1 MKTHVLN
8 VRSAAVLALITTLFS
23 ACDLLDKAD
32 DVSFDATVDETIIV
46 TEENEGTNV
55 SYNKIVTLD
64 ATADPDINKY
74 KNKLSG
80 FTVKKVSYQVTNF
93 NGPESARFSGT
104 MSFGEASQ
112 TTATVAVT
120 VTNLN
125 LQQAFNSGQVLD
137 LPINQADV
145 DAIAGV
151 LKNDK
156 AVKLYLDGLLSATPL
171 TCSIKVILDVSVK
184 ADAL

>member
-1 MKTHVLN
+1 MKTHVLKAH
-8 VRSAAVLALITTLFS
+8 SAVALVLISTLFT

-145 DAIAGV
+145 DAIAGM

>member
-1 MKTHVLN
+1 MKTHVLKA
-8 VRSAAVLALITTLFS
+8 RSAAVLALITTLFT
-23 ACDLLDKAD
+23 ACNLLDKAD

-80 FTVKKVSYQVTNF
+80 FTIKKVCYQVTNYD
-93 NGPESARFSGT
+93 GPEGARFSGT
-104 MSFGEASQ
+104 LSFGEASQ
-112 TTATVAVT
+112 TTATVAAT
-120 VTNLN
+120 ITNLN
-125 LQQAFNSGQVLD
+125 LQQAFNAGQVLE
-137 LPINQADV
+137 LPVNPADV
-145 DAIAGV
+145 DAIAGM